1 MELSS
6 YELSTS
12 HLYYLLLYVEQ
23 IENLLDDQDFKAKV
37 TREEFESMCSDLFER
52 IGKVVQDA
60 LKTSEMTM
68 V

>member
-12 HLYYLLLYVEQ
+12 HLHYLLLYVEQ